1 MTAPAAIP
9 ADRFDEGG
17 DFLQE
22 VRDRPDALVLFLCN
36 VGDGDAQLLLLPA
49 NEPGSPRQAVVV
61 DAAVTRKLPP
71 LMDALGQAPDVFSPQ
86 LGAAGEE
93 PIALVVATH
102 PHQDHIN
109 GMPELLERF
118 GGLVAE
124 FWDPGFFHSVPAY
137 HGMMQEIERLE
148 HLLYAQPTSGFRR
161 WIGDTEI
168 SVLSPSVHLRNR
180 FDSYGTEINDSS
192 ISLRVEFPTHRY
204 LLDEGEDPRSAHE
217 EGEEIEARRSRSLIL
232 GADAQT
238 LSWSYVLTDFPYLR
252 KSDTPAAR
260 AIAAATGDI
269 DLLAGDVLKVS
280 HHASKHGV
288 NLELVE
294 RVGPTLTLVSSVA
307 EGGKYNFP
315 HSVAQD
321 LIREALEPST
331 SRIDF
336 TRGPDYEL
344 NVFYTADTCI
354 EEDGTSTTLG
364 TIAVVMDLKEITM
377 WRFGDEPR
385 DEIDLSKARRW
396 GRAFR

>member
-1 MTAPAAIP
+1 VTAPAPIP
-9 ADRFDEGG
+9 ADRFEDGQ

-22 VRDRPDALVLFLCN
+22 VMDKPDALVYFLCN
-36 VGDGDAQLLLLPA
+36 VGDGDAQLLLLPKDEA
-49 NEPGSPRQAVVV
+49 GNPRQAVVV
-61 DAAVTRKLPP
+61 DAAVTKKLPT
-71 LMDALGQAPDVFSPQ
+71 LLNKLHETPDVFSLD
-86 LGAAGEE
+86 LGPNGEE
-93 PIALVVATH
+93 PLALIVATH

-109 GMPELLERF
+109 GMQELLQEH
-118 GGLVAE
+118 GAKVAE

-137 HGMMQEIERLE
+137 HGMMQEIEKLE

-161 WIGDTEI
+161 WIGDTEV

-192 ISLRVEFPTHRY
+192 ISLRIEFPTHRY
-204 LLDEGEDPRSAHE
+204 LLKQGEDPAHAHE
-217 EGEEIEARRSRSLIL
+217 EGEPIDVRTSRSLIL

-238 LSWSYVLTDFPYLR
+238 LSWSYVLTDFPFLR
-252 KSDTPAAR
+252 KSDTPTAK
-260 AIAAATGDI
+260 AIAAATGDV
-269 DLLAGDVLKVS
+269 DLLSGDVLKVS

-294 RVGPTLTLVSSVA
+294 RIAPTLTLVSSVA

-331 SRIDF
+331 SKTNF

-344 NVFYTADTCI
+344 NMFYTSDTCK
-354 EEDGTSTTLG
+354 ENGGEPTTLG
-364 TIAVVMDLKEITM
+364 SIAIVMNLKEITL
-377 WRFGDEPR
+377 WRFCDTSREAV
-385 DEIDLSKARRW
+385 DFTKARKW
-396 GRAFR
+396 GKAFR